1 MEQREK
7 LASRLGFIL
16 LSAGCAI
23 GIGNV
28 WKFPYITG
36 LYGGGAFV
44 LIYLFFL
51 VIMGVPMMTVE
62 FAVGRAS
69 QKSPFLGFKV
79 LEKPGQ
85 KWHLQGY
92 LAIIGNYMLMMFYT
106 VVSGWMLYYFYLTAK
121 GEFEG
126 ADVATVDN
134 IFMNMQSQP
143 VVMAGMMIIVVIA
156 GFLICSLGVQN
167 GVEKITKYMML
178 ALLVLIVILAINS
191 MTLDGGADGL
201 KFYLLP
207 DLNRMKETGIGAT
220 VVAAMNQAFFT
231 LSLGIGSMA
240 IFGSYI
246 DKKHSLMG
254 ESLRVAALDTFV
266 AICSG
271 LIIFPACFA
280 FGVNPDSGPNLI
292 FVTLPNIF
300 INMTGGRLW
309 GSLFFVFMSFAAFST
324 VIAVFEN
331 IISCFMDMTG
341 WSRRKVCIINIFLM
355 ILLSLPCALGFN
367 LLSGIQPFGADSN
380 ILDLEDFIVSNIFLP
395 IGSLLYLLFAVTRY
409 GWGWKNF
416 KAEANEGK
424 GLKIANF
431 MRYYMT
437 FVLPIIIIA
446 IFIIGI
452 YDKFF

>member
-191 MTLDGGADGL
+191 ITLDGGADGL

-355 ILLSLPCALGFN
+355 ILFSLPCALGFN
-367 LLSGIQPFGADSN
+367 LLSGIQPFGAGSN